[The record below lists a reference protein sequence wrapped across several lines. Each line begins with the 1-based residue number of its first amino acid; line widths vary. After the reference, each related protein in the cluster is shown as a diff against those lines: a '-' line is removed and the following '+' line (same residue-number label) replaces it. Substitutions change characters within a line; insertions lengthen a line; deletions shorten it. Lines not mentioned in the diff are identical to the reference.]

1 MAMKALI
8 VDFLKIP
15 DLLIQSE
22 LLSAMQCSNHF
33 SLIHPLKD
41 LLKYHAIHM
50 SDSLIEEVE
59 DTISTLS
66 LVSRKIHSFQ
76 SQTPQFDSSG

>member
-15 DLLIQSE
+15 DQLIQSE

-33 SLIHPLKD
+33 SLIHPLKE
-41 LLKYHAIHM
+41 LLKYHASHM
-50 SDSLIEEVE
+50 NVSLIEEVE
-59 DTISTLS
+59 DTISALTL
-66 LVSRKIHSFQ
+66 V
-76 SQTPQFDSSG
+76 